1 MRRTRLHRLS
11 LLILGFALALPATAS
26 AAEGSGCAA
35 AAWPLEAEGARLQAA
50 GLPRIPSGVTL
61 APDSPT
67 AFALALVPAGE
78 AGLPTPPERA
88 PGTGARFAGFVR
100 LAPPQHD
107 GVLQITLDQG
117 AWIDLVQDGA
127 PLKPTAFTGVRDC
140 PLARKSVRFSLKA
153 GDAPVLLQVSGAAA
167 DTLRIALTAAP

>member
-1 MRRTRLHRLS
+1 MRRSRLP
-11 LLILGFALALPATAS
+11 LLILGFALVQPLLLPAAAA

-50 GLPRIPSGVTL
+50 GLPRLASGATL
-61 APDSPT
+61 AADSPT

-88 PGTGARFAGFVR
+88 SGAGFAGFVR
-100 LAPPQHD
+100 LAPPRQD

-117 AWIDLVQDGA
+117 AWIDLVQDGK

-167 DTLRIALTAAP
+167 DTLRLALTAAP